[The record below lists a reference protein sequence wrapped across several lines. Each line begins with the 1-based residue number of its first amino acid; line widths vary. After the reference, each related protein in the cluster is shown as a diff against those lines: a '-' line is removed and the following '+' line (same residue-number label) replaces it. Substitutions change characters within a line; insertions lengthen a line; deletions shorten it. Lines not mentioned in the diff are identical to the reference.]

1 MCETLYFSI
10 SPPPHCGYVIFA
22 VLILFLVFNSEKDD
36 LMILSRWVLIS
47 GKVVYSSATM
57 SLLLIALL
65 VLPVSFQ
72 ILQPKSMIELV
83 VDMVAYLGTP
93 EY

>member
-1 MCETLYFSI
+1 
-10 SPPPHCGYVIFA
+10 
-22 VLILFLVFNSEKDD
+22 
-36 LMILSRWVLIS
+36 MILSRWVLIS

-72 ILQPKSMIELV
+72 ILQPQSMIELV
-83 VDMVAYLGTP
+83 VEMDAYLGTP